1 MKSHENFLIYLSYPS
16 VNIPNHFAYLK
27 KKIMKDTTKFNR
39 NMLTI
44 FFTSIY
50 ILSITGCTKET
61 ETMIANQKQ
70 VSSQEQSNAAN
81 SFTSSAKFNVSIEVF
96 VPCANNGK
104 GEDVILTGT
113 VHETYHTTVN
123 KNKFHMKIIDNP
135 QGVSGIGA
143 VTGIKYHGTGATQE
157 EVDQTLINGQ
167 YEGTFVNNFRI
178 IGKGAGNNYLVHETF
193 HYTVNANG
201 VMTSFLDNV
210 SIVCK

>member
-1 MKSHENFLIYLSYPS
+1 MKSHENFLIYSSYPS

-27 KKIMKDTTKFNR
+27 KKIMKDTTKLTR

-178 IGKGAGNNYLVHETF
+178 IGQGAGNNYLVHETF

-201 VMTSFLDNV
+201 VMASFLDNV